1 MSIGMQ
7 EVSTINLLQLVNPQ
21 LQAILV
27 RFSQKQ
33 VNSSS
38 DIQNSSGDGTSSST
52 ISGGGS
58 SSSSSSSSSSG
69 TTGMRWDT
77 ASFKGDAARVEYHA
91 RKMKSKDER
100 PASQMKALGIANGT
114 VIHLTVVVE

>member
-58 SSSSSSSSSSG
+58 SSSSSSG

>member
-58 SSSSSSSSSSG
+58 SSSSSSSSG